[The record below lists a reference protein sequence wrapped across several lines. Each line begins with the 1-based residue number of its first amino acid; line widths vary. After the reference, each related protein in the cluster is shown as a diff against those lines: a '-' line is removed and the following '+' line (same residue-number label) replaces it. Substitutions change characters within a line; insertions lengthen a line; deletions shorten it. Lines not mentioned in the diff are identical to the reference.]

1 MKIAKYYENYGMN
14 LASAGT
20 DFLKP
25 VKSQNTGTAAVSPE
39 ESPDVI
45 NNVDSNVF
53 QAVDDFLYLN
63 KSDRLGSFFNLN
75 GEGKEK
81 FFQIV
86 GKLLKEG
93 IIGYEKLELEDGT
106 VEKHFIETEIGNRRL
121 KGAKYYDES
130 AEANLYR
137 PYST

>member
-1 MKIAKYYENYGMN
+1 MKIGKYYENYGTG
-14 LASAGT
+14 LASAGNEL
-20 DFLKP
+20 LKP
-25 VKSQNTGTAAVSPE
+25 VKSQDAGSTAASLE
-39 ESPDVI
+39 NTQDVI
-45 NNVDSNVF
+45 NNVDCDVF

-63 KSDRLGSFFNLN
+63 KSDRLGSFFNLK

-93 IIGYEKLELEDGT
+93 VIGYEKLKLEDGT

-137 PYST
+137 PYSN

>member
-1 MKIAKYYENYGMN
+1 MKISKYYENYGTG

-20 DFLKP
+20 DLLKP
-25 VKSQNTGTAAVSPE
+25 VKSQNTGTDAASSE
-39 ESPDVI
+39 ETPDVI
-45 NNVDSNVF
+45 NNVDCDVF

-63 KSDRLGSFFNLN
+63 KSDRLGSFFSLS

-93 IIGYEKLELEDGT
+93 VIGYEKLKLEDGS
-106 VEKHFIETEIGNRRL
+106 VEKHFIETEIGNRKL
-121 KGAKYYDES
+121 KGAKYYDDS
-130 AEANLYR
+130 AEATLYK
-137 PYST
+137 P